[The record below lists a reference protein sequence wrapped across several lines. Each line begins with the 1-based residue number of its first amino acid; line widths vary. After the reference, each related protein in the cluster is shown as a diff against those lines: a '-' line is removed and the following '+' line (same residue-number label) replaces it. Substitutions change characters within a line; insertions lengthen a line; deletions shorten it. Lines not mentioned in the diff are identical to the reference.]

1 MHSFAELPER
11 ITRLCKIKDDI
22 FMRVIFLSFWVIQ
35 LSRVTVST
43 SVPGK
48 LQELIAAWSSLR
60 SESLTQMILFTC
72 VSESC
77 FGPRCDP
84 DARVKIFITER
95 EMGWAAWQAEKKIS
109 KIHSFYW
116 TCLYLIGC
124 LVSNPLHNVIK
135 TSQSHPQSW
144 RTSSKCW
151 TRIIAL

>member
-11 ITRLCKIKDDI
+11 ETSLCKIKDDI
-22 FMRVIFLSFWVIQ
+22 FIRVVFLSFWVIQ

-48 LQELIAAWSSLR
+48 LQELIEAWSSLR
-60 SESLTQMILFTC
+60 SESNINDLVYMCEWIMLWTPLWSWCQGENIHYWERNGM
-72 VSESC
+72 SC
-77 FGPRCDP
+77 MAGR
-84 DARVKIFITER
+84 
-95 EMGWAAWQAEKKIS
+95 KKKS
-109 KIHSFYW
+109 KIHSFYC